1 MGFTVGL
8 LRSSIGLLVILHR
21 RWTFADGKS
30 STSSSCPSTRRS
42 DFRVQR
48 ALHPRTVK
56 IASVGYKPV
65 GVLIFTVQR
74 YKTLMNPARKKQQNY
89 DLTYFC
95 FCYIIVYQA
104 IDM

>member
-1 MGFTVGL
+1 VDFCQWE
-8 LRSSIGLLVILHR
+8 IINILILS
-21 RWTFADGKS
+21 FDLELF
-30 STSSSCPSTRRS
+30 

-74 YKTLMNPARKKQQNY
+74 ACILA
-89 DLTYFC
+89 L
-95 FCYIIVYQA
+95 
-104 IDM
+104 